1 VQRLTTALCW
11 AGWAVALSLLLA
23 GCGGPDGVPA
33 SARPVVRADEGASAT
48 FTIIACPPNDAR
60 ATLAAELIQVLTQ
73 HDELVIARD
82 GGSARLLI
90 NACPSG
96 VPVPQAA
103 RARP

>member
-1 VQRLTTALCW
+1 MTALCW

-23 GCGGPDGVPA
+23 GCGGPDGGQAGPS

-96 VPVPQAA
+96 APVPQAA